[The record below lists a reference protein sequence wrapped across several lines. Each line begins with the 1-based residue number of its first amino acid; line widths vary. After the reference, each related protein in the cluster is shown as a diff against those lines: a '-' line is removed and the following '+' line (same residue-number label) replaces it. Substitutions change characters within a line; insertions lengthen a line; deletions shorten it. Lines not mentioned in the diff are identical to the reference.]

1 VDESTLAVHKV
12 ELVVKTRP
20 GLSDGGGVGKHGDGS
35 LDGSKTTSLS
45 RSRDSHGLLVVD
57 SELETSGAPLNKV
70 ERGLGLEGGDGG
82 IAVAR
87 NTITTV
93 QKSDSHVLAVS
104 RITDD
109 HLVVGLKA
117 LEGKLLNLEALVLAL
132 VGRNDRSV
140 ADKRVVDSR
149 VGNQVSLELV
159 EIDVESTV
167 KSERRGNGA
176 DNLGDETVQVL
187 VWGSR
192 NIEVATADIVDSLVV
207 DKESTVGV
215 LNGAVSR
222 QDSVVRLNNGSRCSG
237 SRVDS
242 ELELGLLAV
251 LGGET
256 LEEESTETRTS
267 TTTERVEDQETLE
280 RLAVVGDTT
289 NSVHDIVDH
298 LLANGVVTTS
308 VVVGGILLTTDQ
320 KLGVEQVTV
329 FASSDLIDRR
339 GVEIDEQRSRNILSA
354 VGLGKEGLERTGVTN
369 IGSIGVRS
377 TIGAEAVLEKV
388 ELPSRVTE
396 LGTGLTQVE
405 VKNLALHLV

>member
-396 LGTGLTQVE
+396 LGTS
-405 VKNLALHLV
+405 LAHHR

>member
-104 RITDD
+104 GITDD

-117 LEGKLLNLEALVLAL
+117 LEGKLLDLEALVLAL

-140 ADKRVVDSR
+140 ADERVVNSR
-149 VGNQVSLELV
+149 VRNQVGLELV
-159 EIDVESTV
+159 QIDVEGTIE
-167 KSERRGNGA
+167 SERRGNGT

-187 VWGSR
+187 VWRSR
-192 NIEVATADIVDSLVV
+192 NVEVATADVVDSLVI
-207 DKESTVGV
+207 DEESTVGV

-222 QDSVVRLNNGSRCSG
+222 QDSVVRLNDGSWGSG

-242 ELELGLLAV
+242 ELKLGLLAV

-256 LEEESTETRTS
+256 LKKESTETRTG
-267 TTTERVEDQETLE
+267 TTTERVEDQETLKG
-280 RLAVVGDTT
+280 LAVVGNTS
-289 NSVHDIVDH
+289 NSVNDIVNH
-298 LLANGVVTTS
+298 LLSNGVVTTS
-308 VVVGGILLTTDQ
+308 VVVGGILLATDQ
-320 KLGVEQVTV
+320 QLRMEKVAV
-329 FASSDLIDRR
+329 FTSSDLVDRR
-339 GVEIDEQRSRNILSA
+339 GVEIDEKRSRNMLAAAGLSE
-354 VGLGKEGLERTGVTN
+354 EGLERTGVTN

-377 TIGAEAVLEKV
+377 TVGAEAVLEKV

-396 LGTGLTQVE
+396 LGTSLAQVE